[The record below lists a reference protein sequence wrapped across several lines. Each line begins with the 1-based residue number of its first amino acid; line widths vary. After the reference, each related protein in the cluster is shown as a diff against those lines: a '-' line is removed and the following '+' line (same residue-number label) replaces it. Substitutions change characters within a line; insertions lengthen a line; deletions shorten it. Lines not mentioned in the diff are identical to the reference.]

1 MNILNDNPMNPTPTQ
16 RTLIS
21 IAEHSDLLESTVGKT
36 IRDKWI
42 SHRNRV
48 KFGQLNL
55 AIGQFITCDL
65 EGNVLEAPQKYS
77 DLDFDKDSVNEWS
90 NNITAYKKAKDRILF
105 EGFEIV
111 DISLESSMFDRAV
124 SYKYM
129 LHVFWRDKKTKIW
142 QSSKGIKTI
151 ENLVPYNLI
160 LKDSK
165 SKELGLCQ

>member
-48 KFGQLNL
+48 KLGQLNL
-55 AIGQFITCDL
+55 AIGQFIACDL

-90 NNITAYKKAKDRILF
+90 NNITAYNEAKDRILF
-105 EGFEIV
+105 EGF
-111 DISLESSMFDRAV
+111 SMSACAQTSQYNWSITDGTIHIFWFSKTTQSWTSFNPKKNVTIEDV
-124 SYKYM
+124 VKYN
-129 LHVFWRDKKTKIW
+129 LTLTENA
-142 QSSKGIKTI
+142 IKTYGI
-151 ENLVPYNLI
+151 
-160 LKDSK
+160 
-165 SKELGLCQ
+165 